1 MWVITYINEHIRR
14 HVVQFVWNCNYVVS
28 MVINWWLLS
37 DCAWPGYLFDH
48 KKTIILTSILVIS
61 KQRKTGS
68 VKPRKNGNFIT
79 YDSVT
84 TSKHK
89 ILSCAKSCL
98 ETFLIHPMILFEN
111 QCWSSSLLF
120 VIESNSVF
128 VQVNR
133 GSYHLLKGWHTDH
146 AKHIVARKLKTNL
159 FR

>member
-1 MWVITYINEHIRR
+1 MWVITYINEHICRP
-14 HVVQFVWNCNYVVS
+14 VVQFVWNCNYVVS

-48 KKTIILTSILVIS
+48 KKTIMLTSILVIS

-84 TSKHK
+84 TSKHHIVMCK
-89 ILSCAKSCL
+89 IMPRD
-98 ETFLIHPMILFEN
+98 FLIHPMILFEN

-120 VIESNSVF
+120 VIKSNSVF

-133 GSYHLLKGWHTDH
+133 GSDHLLKGWHTDH
-146 AKHIVARKLKTNL
+146 AKHIARKFKTIL